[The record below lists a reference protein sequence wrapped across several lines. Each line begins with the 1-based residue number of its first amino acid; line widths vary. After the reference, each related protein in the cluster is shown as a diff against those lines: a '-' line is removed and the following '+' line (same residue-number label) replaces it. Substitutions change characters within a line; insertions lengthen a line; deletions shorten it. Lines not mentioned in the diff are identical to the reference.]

1 MYLVSI
7 YFDEKTTSR
16 IQGYITQ
23 VAKRSGNLVFSGSV
37 FPECAVSFTGFKYL
51 PARTVR
57 EGL

>member
-23 VAKRSGNLVFSGSV
+23 VVKKCLRHLSS
-37 FPECAVSFTGFKYL
+37 
-51 PARTVR
+51 PAPQS
-57 EGL
+57 